1 MNTPSHL
8 LIGAAV
14 FAKRG
19 NGKVTLAAMA
29 GGVLPDLPLIS
40 MVIWCLWIKGMT
52 PQLVFD
58 QLYFSDS
65 WQRLFAIDHS
75 FFLWGGLFA
84 FGQWRRMPVLRA
96 FAGAGL
102 LHAGVDF
109 LVHHDDAR
117 RQFWPFSTYVFHS
130 PVSYWD
136 RAHFGGIVAPFEAA
150 LDVVCAALL
159 VRRLTRP
166 WERLA
171 VLVATAMVIVPTVAF
186 LFMPFPG

>member
-19 NGKVTLAAMA
+19 NGKVTLAAMV
-29 GGVLPDLPLIS
+29 GGLVPDLPLIS
-40 MVIWCLWIKGMT
+40 MVIWCLWIKGM
-52 PQLVFD
+52 PAELVFD

-75 FFLWGGLFA
+75 FFLWGGLLA
-84 FGQWRRMPVLRA
+84 FGQWRKMDVLRA
-96 FAGAGL
+96 FAGAAL

-117 RQFWPFSTYVFHS
+117 RQFWPFSTWVFQS

-136 RAHFGGIVAPFEAA
+136 RAHFGGIVAPLEAV
-150 LDVVCAALL
+150 LDVICAALL
-159 VRRLTRP
+159 VRRLTRA

-171 VLVATAMVIVPTVAF
+171 VLIAAVLVVVPNVLF
-186 LFMPFPG
+186 LFMPFPH